1 MTTHPTNQQTKARE
15 LLAKIRAKQQQR
27 EADQL
32 ASEQLTEQSE
42 LKQQQQSASQPMEQT
57 AIATAIQQTLPPEQP
72 IKLAMEWNAAQR
84 EFINLGSDIASSK
97 RMILTGPAGT
107 GKTTAMKGLI
117 QTYQVQAKL
126 GGFPLLSSSSKH
138 LTAGTLGIAMVSFTN
153 KAVSNIRKVMPDE
166 LKSHCLTIHKLIEFE
181 PVFYEV
187 WDAEAKKMR
196 KTMRFEPQRH
206 AGRKLPSGLAVVII
220 DEASMVATADRERDS
235 ETGQIKPI
243 ALFEMLEDALPAGTK
258 IIFSGDIQQLPPVF
272 GDSILGHSLL
282 KVPTVELTEVYRQ
295 ALESPIILNAHR
307 ILKGHSG
314 YFNQRTEKDPSNPK
328 RTIVPAFDKINK
340 ESNGKLTITH
350 WQKKLSPE
358 HAVIAITA
366 AFKQKVEQGTYL
378 PDEDI
383 ILCPFNVGFGGIEIN
398 KSIAQFLG
406 TMREAVVTE
415 IIAGMN
421 KQYFAVGDKVM
432 WQKEE
437 YKITE
442 IVNNAQ
448 YLGKR
453 PQEPSA
459 LLDRWGCLQTAKQSS
474 LHTVAG
480 EEHANNGSGNN
491 IQTFLDSDLDALLE
505 SMASDKNGEDR
516 FNQASH
522 IVHIQNIAAPEIEVS
537 LSTAGELN
545 ALEFGY
551 CITVHKSQGSE
562 WQRVFILFHHTHA
575 VMMYRELLYTALTRA
590 REEVHII
597 CEANSLEKCVK
608 NPRIKGES
616 LEDKAAFFT
625 QRKENKAK
633 MKEIEAKKQGELE
646 IDD

>member
-1 MTTHPTNQQTKARE
+1 MLTNQQQRAKE

-27 EADQL
+27 EADQ
-32 ASEQLTEQSE
+32 ASSEQLTEQSE
-42 LKQQQQSASQPMEQT
+42 LKQQTTVEA
-57 AIATAIQQTLPPEQP
+57 AVAATLVPAAP

-84 EFINLGSDIASSK
+84 EFINLGSDITSLATK

-138 LTAGTLGIAMVSFTN
+138 LTGGSLGIAMVSFTN
-153 KAVSNIRKVMPDE
+153 KAVSNIKKVMPDE

-206 AGRKLPSGLAVVII
+206 KMRKLPDGLAVVII

-235 ETGQIKPI
+235 ETGQIKPV
-243 ALFEMLEDALPAGTK
+243 ALFEMLEDALPANCK

-314 YFNQRTEKDPSNPK
+314 FFNQRSEKDQSNPK

-406 TMREAVVTE
+406 TMREATIYE

-437 YKITE
+437 YKVTE
-442 IVNNAQ
+442 IVANAQ

-474 LHTVAG
+474 LHTVAQ
-480 EEHANNGSGNN
+480 EESANAGNN

-633 MKEIEAKKQGELE
+633 MKEIEAGKKAGQTELD
-646 IDD
+646 IDSNED

>member
-1 MTTHPTNQQTKARE
+1 MTTQPTNQQTKARE

-42 LKQQQQSASQPMEQT
+42 LKQQPASQPMEQT
-57 AIATAIQQTLPPEQP
+57 AIATAVQQALPPEQP
-72 IKLAMEWNAAQR
+72 IKLAMEWNEAQR
-84 EFINLGSDIASSK
+84 EFINLGSDITSLATK

-138 LTAGTLGIAMVSFTN
+138 LASGTLGIAMVSFTN
-153 KAVSNIRKVMPDE
+153 KAVSNIKKVMPDE

-187 WDAEAKKMR
+187 WDAEAKKVR
-196 KTMRFEPQRH
+196 KTMHFEPQRH

-243 ALFEMLEDALPAGTK
+243 ALFEMLEDALPANCK

-314 YFNQRTEKDPSNPK
+314 FFNQRTEKDPSNAK

-421 KQYFAVGDKVM
+421 KQYFAAGDKVM

-442 IVNNAQ
+442 IVANAQ

-453 PQEPSA
+453 PQEPST

-480 EEHANNGSGNN
+480 EEHANNGNN
-491 IQTFLDSDLDALLE
+491 IQTFLDSDLDSLLE

-522 IVHIQNIAAPEIEVS
+522 IVHIQNIAAPEIETS

-608 NPRIKGES
+608 NPRIKGET

-646 IDD
+646 IDED

>member
-1 MTTHPTNQQTKARE
+1 MVMTNQQQRAKE

-27 EADQL
+27 EENQL
-32 ASEQLTEQSE
+32 ASNPLLTEQSE
-42 LKQQQQSASQPMEQT
+42 LKQPTQQQTMVEA
-57 AIATAIQQTLPPEQP
+57 AVAATLVPAAP
-72 IKLAMEWNAAQR
+72 IKLAMEWNEAQR
-84 EFINLGSDIASSK
+84 EFINLGSDITSLKTK

-138 LTAGTLGIAMVSFTN
+138 LAGGTLGIAMVSFTN
-153 KAVSNIRKVMPDE
+153 KAVSNIKKVMPDE

-187 WDAEAKKMR
+187 WDAEAKKLR

-206 AGRKLPSGLAVVII
+206 KMRKLPDGLSVVII

-235 ETGQIKPI
+235 ESGQIKPV
-243 ALFEMLEDALPAGTK
+243 ALFEMLEDALPANCK

-314 YFNQRTEKDPSNPK
+314 FFNQRSEKDPNNNK

-406 TMREAVVTE
+406 TMREAIVYE

-437 YKITE
+437 YKVTE
-442 IVNNAQ
+442 IVANAQ

-459 LLDRWGCLQTAKQSS
+459 LLDRWGCLQTAKQTSM
-474 LHTVAG
+474 HTVAQ
-480 EEHANNGSGNN
+480 EETNGNN

-522 IVHIQNIAAPEIEVS
+522 IVHIQNIAAPEVEVS

-633 MKEIEAKKQGELE
+633 MKEIEAGKKAGQTELD
-646 IDD
+646 IDSNED

>member
-1 MTTHPTNQQTKARE
+1 MTTNPTNQQTKARE

-27 EADQL
+27 EA
-32 ASEQLTEQSE
+32 EQQATLPTSEQSE
-42 LKQQQQSASQPMEQT
+42 QGNLNQRNQQEP
-57 AIATAIQQTLPPEQP
+57 IATTVEAAVATTLPPAAP
-72 IKLAMEWNAAQR
+72 SKIAMEWNEAQM
-84 EFINLGSDIASSK
+84 EFIRLGSDITSYQTK

-117 QTYQVQAKL
+117 QTYQVQAKF
-126 GGFPLLSSSSKH
+126 GGFPLLSSNSKH
-138 LTAGTLGIAMVSFTN
+138 LSAGTLGIAMVSFTN
-153 KAVSNIRKVMPDE
+153 KAVSNIKKVMPDE

-187 WDAEAKKMR
+187 WDNESKKMR

-206 AGRKLPSGLAVVII
+206 ALRKLPAGLAVVII

-243 ALFEMLEDALPAGTK
+243 ALFEMLEDALPANCK

-314 YFNQRTEKDPSNPK
+314 FFNQRTEKDPNNAK
-328 RTIVPAFDKINK
+328 RTVVPAFDKLNK
-340 ESNGKLTITH
+340 EANGKLTITH

-421 KQYFAVGDKVM
+421 KCYYAVGDKVM

-453 PQEPSA
+453 PQEPSV
-459 LLDRWGCLQTAKQSS
+459 LLDRWGCLQIAKQSS
-474 LHTVAG
+474 LHTVAA
-480 EEHANNGSGNN
+480 EESGNN
-491 IQTFLDSDLDALLE
+491 IQTFLDSDLDSLLE

-522 IVHIQNIAAPEIEVS
+522 IVHIQNISAPEIEVS

-608 NPRIKGES
+608 NPRIKGET

-646 IDD
+646 VDED

>member
-1 MTTHPTNQQTKARE
+1 MTTSSHPTQQQTKARE
-15 LLAKIRAKQQQR
+15 LLAKIRAKQAAR
-27 EADQL
+27 EADQ
-32 ASEQLTEQSE
+32 ANNDQQPA
-42 LKQQQQSASQPMEQT
+42 QQQPIEQT
-57 AIATAIQQTLPPEQP
+57 TVEAAVAATLPPAAP

-84 EFINLGSDIASSK
+84 EFINLGSDISSLATK

-138 LTAGTLGIAMVSFTN
+138 LSAGTLGIAMVSFTN
-153 KAVSNIRKVMPDE
+153 KAVSNIKKVMPDE

-187 WDAEAKKMR
+187 WDSEAKKMR

-220 DEASMVATADRERDS
+220 DEASMVATADRELDS
-235 ETGQIKPI
+235 ETGQIQPV
-243 ALFEMLEDALPAGTK
+243 ALFEMLEDALPANCK

-314 YFNQRTEKDPSNPK
+314 FFNQRTEKDPSNPK
-328 RTIVPAFDKINK
+328 RTIVPAFEKINK

-366 AFKQKVEQGTYL
+366 AFKQKVENGTYL

-406 TMREAVVTE
+406 TMREATVYE

-421 KQYFAVGDKVM
+421 KAYFAVGDKVM

-442 IVNNAQ
+442 IVANAQ

-453 PQEPSA
+453 PQEPSP
-459 LLDRWGCLQTAKQSS
+459 LLDRWGCLQSSKQSS

-480 EEHANNGSGNN
+480 EEHANNN

-522 IVHIQNIAAPEIEVS
+522 IVHIQNIAAPEIETS

-608 NPRIKGES
+608 NPRIKGET

-633 MKEIEAKKQGELE
+633 MKELEAKKQGKLE
-646 IDD
+646 VEVDD

>member
-42 LKQQQQSASQPMEQT
+42 QQQQQQSASQPMEQT

-72 IKLAMEWNAAQR
+72 IKLAMEWNEAQR

-126 GGFPLLSSSSKH
+126 GGFPLLSNSSKH
-138 LTAGTLGIAMVSFTN
+138 LSAGTLGIAMVSFTN

-235 ETGQIKPI
+235 ESGQIKPI
-243 ALFEMLEDALPAGTK
+243 ALFEMLEDALPANCK

-314 YFNQRTEKDPSNPK
+314 YFNQRAEKDPSNPK
-328 RTIVPAFDKINK
+328 RTIVPAFDKLNK
-340 ESNGKLTITH
+340 EANGKLTITH

-366 AFKQKVEQGTYL
+366 AFKQKVAQGTYL

-453 PQEPSA
+453 PQEPSV

-480 EEHANNGSGNN
+480 EEHANNN

-522 IVHIQNIAAPEIEVS
+522 IVHIQNIAAPEIETS

-608 NPRIKGES
+608 NPRIKGET

-633 MKEIEAKKQGELE
+633 MKEIEAKKQGQEELE
-646 IDD
+646 IEE